1 MTDKLILAYLRA
13 SRFGL
18 FFEELPGVFL
28 AVWRFVVVC
37 RSVGLWLKTMEE
49 FLLVTQLFFSLL
61 MLGFQLCNIK
71 EYLRLAEEQI
81 KQERKLERAVQ
92 GASTE
97 LDTFAGVT
105 SGEIMLV
112 LRLRN
117 MLGDSLKRLG
127 HRAADLMLLRFARFN
142 GGGQEE
148 EGANDELVAMSTGAL
163 VTASFARR
171 EEVGADV
178 VQERILRDNMVRS
191 FLPHPAH
198 HFCRLLKR
206 CSHVL
211 LFAFPPFAHSP
222 TTPFRTLRSCRYLG
236 PTTCISGG
244 RRTATLFD
252 SRRGAP

>member
-1 MTDKLILAYLRA
+1 M
-13 SRFGL
+13 RFGDPV
-18 FFEELPGVFL
+18 PGL
-28 AVWRFVVVC
+28 LTRPDIA
-37 RSVGLWLKTMEE
+37 
-49 FLLVTQLFFSLL
+49 LLVSQLFFSLL

-127 HRAADLMLLRFARFN
+127 HRAADLMLLRFARFS
-142 GGGQEE
+142 GGGQQK
-148 EGANDELVAMSTGAL
+148 EGANDELVAMSTGAM

-178 VQERILRDNMVRS
+178 VQKRILRDNMVRS
-191 FLPHPAH
+191 FLPLPLITLPLGVLML
-198 HFCRLLKR
+198 FCCLPCKI
-206 CSHVL
+206 
-211 LFAFPPFAHSP
+211 
-222 TTPFRTLRSCRYLG
+222 T
-236 PTTCISGG
+236 I
-244 RRTATLFD
+244 
-252 SRRGAP
+252 

>member
-81 KQERKLERAVQ
+81 KQERKLECAVQ

-105 SGEIMLV
+105 PGEIVLV

-127 HRAADLMLLRFARFN
+127 HRAADLMLLRFARFS
-142 GGGQEE
+142 GGGQQE
-148 EGANDELVAMSTGAL
+148 EGANDELVAMSTGAM

-178 VQERILRDNMVRS
+178 VQERILRDNMVS
-191 FLPHPAH
+191 FPPTIL
-198 HFCRLLKR
+198 CRLDRR

-211 LFAFPPFAHSP
+211 LLTS
-222 TTPFRTLRSCRYLG
+222 LR
-236 PTTCISGG
+236 
-244 RRTATLFD
+244 AE
-252 SRRGAP
+252 